1 MNFKVELDNIDYAD
15 SSLIVALDNISNN
28 VMYKITMSNEEMENA
43 IEQYLIEKLNINLE
57 SSDMRLDLK
66 EERLYYSNVF
76 EASVIIDEIIKHF
89 GNGSVSSGGSGE
101 TQDYYTIQS
110 LLHIRKIAKFS
121 VIRKYSNEYELY
133 FDQANEFTSTW
144 IYKYIK
150 SLKED

>member
-1 MNFKVELDNIDYAD
+1 MNFKVELDNIDYTD

-43 IEQYLIEKLNINLE
+43 IEQYLIEKLNIDLE
-57 SSDMRLDLK
+57 SSDMRLSLK
-66 EERLYYSNVF
+66 EERLYYNNVF

-89 GNGSVSSGGSGE
+89 GCVSIRLGGSGV
-101 TQDYYTIQS
+101 TQDYYTIDP
-110 LLHIRKIAKFS
+110 LICIRKMAKFS
-121 VIRKYSNEYELY
+121 IIKKYQNEYELY
-133 FDQANEFTSTW
+133 FDQANEFASTW